1 MKLFNYFRKTRSS
14 SEENSDDELF
24 ITPEILEQFEQ
35 VRRLLQHRAEELRL
49 QEVIKDLDAQRTDWE
64 RRSALFVPSKRRLE
78 RGGKALELGEDYEA
92 IKDLRVS
99 RDKSKIKQASLRD
112 EMQIART
119 ELQNADEA
127 LTLIEAEY
135 RDKLAEQT
143 KLNNIVKQVK
153 ILDDQISER
162 QEAAIQARTEY
173 EDSERELRECSVNVE
188 KEQISLEKVEV
199 ALREARKFLQLHS
212 IDEKLQAGLA
222 GIQKC
227 FNMYEAAEEK
237 RISLKSS
244 LSSAITR
251 KQQAQGVLNDRAAL
265 YSDVT
270 HRFAVIEKNY
280 VRARSFYES
289 TLKGKSITEWR
300 EICEKSIA
308 RLTELDELY
317 KKFQE
322 VKALEDQLKNLQ
334 DIKLRMQQE
343 TRSLNIRDVEQSG
356 KINELQAEA
365 AKLEKRVA
373 LLHRIED
380 LDAVRELLQEG
391 IACPLCGSM
400 THPYVS
406 GAEIP
411 DTEEVH
417 RQLQETQSQL
427 DELRNELTTRQTRAG
442 KLSEELSS
450 IGNDEADLRRKI
462 NELNAEISTKVSQLG
477 VKLGAGISPFEE
489 LDRERQRTRDK
500 LQLARN
506 SADTAEAAERDL
518 KAAFDELEK
527 IKETR
532 EEVSRYHQ
540 DALFELQNEKSEE
553 ENFDNESKSQ
563 EEIVNSLKREL
574 LAQIMPYGYKTIP
587 DKNPRELIEA
597 LEKRKDEWIEGS
609 KRRDELERELS
620 RLNAKM
626 TNLKKTRDAL
636 KLKRDELSN
645 RVKAVEAERDSLQQ
659 QRIILFASKVPED
672 EQARMSESVEN
683 LRSQLNERRD
693 IKAEKSKKLDVV
705 LTAIHSLE
713 TEMATGREDLQR
725 HEINFGK
732 RLLAL
737 GFKNEDDY
745 AAALLTADERRD
757 LQNKLRELTQTDLDL
772 NAERE
777 NTRAKI
783 LELQTDNLNM
793 NDEELLANI
802 KELHDVISKYQLE
815 NEALREKINLEL
827 VPEIKK
833 LMLQCGLPEVF

>member
-1 MKLFNYFRKTRSS
+1 MKLFNYFRKTRSPEDS
-14 SEENSDDELF
+14 SGEELF

-35 VRRLLQHRAEELRL
+35 VRRLLKHRAEELRL

-92 IKDLRVS
+92 IKDLRVL

-127 LTLIEAEY
+127 LTLLEAEY
-135 RDKLAEQT
+135 RDKLTEQT
-143 KLNNIVKQVK
+143 KLNNLVKKVK
-153 ILDDQISER
+153 VLDEQIIDR
-162 QEAAIQARTEY
+162 QEAAVQAHDEY
-173 EDSERELRECSVNVE
+173 DSAERELRECSVSVE

-212 IDEKLQAGLA
+212 IDEKLQAGLP

-237 RISLKSS
+237 RIALKSS
-244 LSSAITR
+244 LSSAISR
-251 KQQAQGVLNDRAAL
+251 KQHAQSVLNDRAAL
-265 YSDVT
+265 YSDVN

-289 TLKGKSITEWR
+289 TLKGKTIAEWR
-300 EICEKSIA
+300 EVCEQSVT
-308 RLTELDELY
+308 RLSELDELY
-317 KKFQE
+317 KKFQN
-322 VKALEDQLKNLQ
+322 VKDLEDQLKNLQ
-334 DIKLRMQQE
+334 DIKLRIQQE
-343 TRSLNIRDVEQSG
+343 TRSLNIRDIEQAG

-380 LDAVRELLQEG
+380 LDAVRELLQDG
-391 IACPLCGSM
+391 VACPLCGSM

-406 GAEIP
+406 GAVIP

-417 RQLQETQSQL
+417 RQLQETQSKL

-442 KLSEELSS
+442 KLGEEISS
-450 IGNDEADLRRKI
+450 IGRDEADLRKKI
-462 NELNAEISTKVSQLG
+462 NELNAEISTKISQLDL
-477 VKLGAGISPFEE
+477 KLGAGISPFEE
-489 LDRERQRTRDK
+489 LDRARQKTRDK

-506 SADTAEAAERDL
+506 SAETAEAAERDM
-518 KAAFDELEK
+518 KAAADELAK

-532 EEVSRYHQ
+532 EEVTRYHQ
-540 DALFELQNEKSEE
+540 DALFELQNEKTEQES
-553 ENFDNESKSQ
+553 FDSESKSQ

-574 LAQIMPYGYKTIP
+574 LAQIMPYGYKTVP
-587 DKNPRELIEA
+587 DKNPKEIIEA
-597 LEKRKDEWIEGS
+597 LEQRMDAWIENS

-620 RLNAKM
+620 KLNAKM
-626 TNLKKTRDAL
+626 TSLKKTREAL
-636 KLKRDELSN
+636 KVKREEALS
-645 RVKAVEAERDSLQQ
+645 RVKAVEAERDSVQQ
-659 QRIILFASKVPED
+659 QRIILFASKIPED
-672 EQARMSESVEN
+672 EQARMSESVES

-693 IKAEKSKKLDVV
+693 IKAEKSKKLDAV
-705 LTAIHSLE
+705 LTSLHSLE

-745 AAALLTADERRD
+745 AAALLTTDERRD
-757 LQNKLRELTQTDLDL
+757 LQNKLRELTQTDLDI

-783 LELQTDNLNM
+783 LELQTDDM
-793 NDEELLANI
+793 NVNDDELLASIN
-802 KELHDVISKYQLE
+802 ELHDVISKYQPE